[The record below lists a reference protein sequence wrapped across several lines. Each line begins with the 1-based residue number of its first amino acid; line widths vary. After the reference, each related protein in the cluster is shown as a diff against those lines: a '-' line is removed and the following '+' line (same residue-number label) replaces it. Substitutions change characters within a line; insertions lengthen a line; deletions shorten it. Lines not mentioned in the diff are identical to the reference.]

1 MAKSESEEVQTDK
14 DKFTFDEESFLAS
27 PLCGKCSIHHK
38 K

>member
-1 MAKSESEEVQTDK
+1 MAKSESEEVQTGK
-14 DKFTFDEESFLAS
+14 DKFIFDEES